1 MTALTNRRVVIT
13 GVGPISP
20 LGFTADSI
28 YDALCHGKSGIS
40 VFSDVAPEAF
50 PYCFGGQI
58 TDFSGHI
65 DDFGPLEGSQK
76 KAIRKGLKLMCREIQ
91 MAVAA
96 AQRALADAAIQA
108 GDLDAERSGVTF
120 GSDYMVTVPEDLTD
134 AFRQCRDHQ
143 EQFDYSL
150 WGKEGMSQVT
160 PLWLLKY
167 LPNMPASHIAIYNDL
182 RGPSNS
188 ITMREASSNLSVAEA
203 YCTIQRGAA
212 DVMLAGATGTRL
224 HAMRRIHITTQEQLG
239 NGYADPT
246 RVSRPFDL
254 NRTGLVLGEGAGA
267 VILEERE
274 RAAARGAN
282 IYGEVVGY
290 GSSFVPPRDSSGNIA
305 QALQQA
311 IEMACRS
318 SDMKPEEIGHIH
330 AHGLSTHSSD
340 REEAQGIQAVFGE
353 DNSTP
358 PVVAAKSHFGNL
370 GAGSGTV
377 ELIASLAAIRQQKLF
392 PVLNYETPD
401 PACALSIV
409 SHDDVVDAGTSVLNL
424 NFTPQGQA
432 SALLVKA

>member
-1 MTALTNRRVVIT
+1 
-13 GVGPISP
+13 
-20 LGFTADSI
+20 
-28 YDALCHGKSGIS
+28 
-40 VFSDVAPEAF
+40 
-50 PYCFGGQI
+50 
-58 TDFSGHI
+58 
-65 DDFGPLEGSQK
+65 
-76 KAIRKGLKLMCREIQ
+76 
-91 MAVAA
+91 
-96 AQRALADAAIQA
+96 
-108 GDLDAERSGVTF
+108 
-120 GSDYMVTVPEDLTD
+120 
-134 AFRQCRDHQ
+134 
-143 EQFDYSL
+143 
-150 WGKEGMSQVT
+150 MSQVT